1 MPTRVYPQEE
11 EAQLFEALRASEREA
26 ERMKAMK
33 SEVRAAREAA
43 IRAAQAAEAAELR
56 ARHLEDRWKFEA
68 RSTPT
73 KDWRPGRDVEVDF
86 GVAMNARAG
95 AWDEEDEDAFTLA
108 EALRASEEEFER
120 DRKSKARAEGE
131 RRAQEWY
138 DRVSN
143 ASPRTTTTD
152 ESSNPKPPTPP
163 SRQTHYSPVYPD
175 NTHRAAHNAT
185 PPHLDPSFLRGA
197 SVSGAASGTASG
209 VDSVPSIIPE
219 ELEETRQ
226 LLEALARSK
235 EDAEMTEALRRSES
249 DEAGRTS
256 TSTSTNGV
264 DVDEVTLRTDS
275 PRSPKSPHGKT
286 PRRRYKD
293 EDFDLAGMA
302 FRRTVFGP
310 GERPDPSAPPAEDE
324 FEDVLSPPRREKIYG
339 DDVIE
344 QRAAERAAQTE
355 ARLRAMETRLAAE
368 KVAADA
374 RRVERETARLERERK
389 AKEEEEVRRL
399 NDAARAARAAEAA
412 AREAAMRAAAQRAAD
427 DRAERERASAAA
439 ENLREDAAAG
449 AADCIGGEDLPGALR
464 VLGYPDVDAANPA
477 AVKKAYKKAALRFHP
492 DRTRGYTLEQ
502 RLNGEEVWKLLA
514 QKMEEFNRRGL

>member
-1 MPTRVYPQEE
+1 MCTPQEE

-152 ESSNPKPPTPP
+152 ESSHPKPPTPP

-197 SVSGAASGTASG
+197 SASGAASGAAFG

-256 TSTSTNGV
+256 TSTNGV
-264 DVDEVTLRTDS
+264 DVEDVTLRTDS

-324 FEDVLSPPRREKIYG
+324 FGEAFEDALSPPRREKIYG

-374 RRVERETARLERERK
+374 RRVERETARMERERK
-389 AKEEEEVRRL
+389 AMEAAEEVRRR